1 MTDGRAWPIIL
12 AFNPILWD
20 NIYSVWVSEQSL
32 NIQNMKHE
40 RNVFSFI
47 MSHVV
52 NVMDHSDI
60 VAGFKGSLASFS
72 FMCVEMSWNVSSSIK
87 GQ

>member
-1 MTDGRAWPIIL
+1 
-12 AFNPILWD
+12 
-20 NIYSVWVSEQSL
+20 
-32 NIQNMKHE
+32 MKHE